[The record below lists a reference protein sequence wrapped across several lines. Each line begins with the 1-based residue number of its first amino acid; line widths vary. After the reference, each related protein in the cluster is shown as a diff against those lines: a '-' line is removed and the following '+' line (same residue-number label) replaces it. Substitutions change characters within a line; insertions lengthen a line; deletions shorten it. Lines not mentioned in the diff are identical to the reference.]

1 MDSYEAF
8 KIFLDE
14 NKVLYNEDKLESG
27 DRFFRIP
34 QKLKNG
40 GVINVIVVFAEKS
53 IKVLI
58 VGVANVEDENKRVE
72 CLKLF
77 NTLNSRYNFFKVYLQ
92 PNGDVNID
100 GDVVLGV
107 FEEVFRTRALMGFIV
122 AALNFTQDVVY
133 PDVMK
138 IVWA

>member
-1 MDSYEAF
+1 MDNYEAF

-14 NKVLYNEDKLESG
+14 NKVLYNEDKLDSG

-40 GVINVIVVFAEKS
+40 GVVNVVVVFAEKN

-58 VGVANVEDENKRVE
+58 VGAANVEDENKRVE

>member
-14 NKVLYNEDKLESG
+14 NKILYNEDKLDSG

-58 VGVANVEDENKRVE
+58 VGISNVEDENKRVE

-92 PNGDVNID
+92 PNGDVNVD

>member
-1 MDSYEAF
+1 MDNYEAF

-14 NKVLYNEDKLESG
+14 NKVLYNEDKVEHG
-27 DRFFRIP
+27 DRFIRIP

-40 GVINVIVVFAEKS
+40 GVVNVIVIFAEKNV
-53 IKVLI
+53 KVLI
-58 VGVANVEDENKRVE
+58 VGVANVEDQNKRGE
-72 CLKLF
+72 CFELF

-92 PNGDVNID
+92 TNGDVNID

-107 FEEVFRTRALMGFIV
+107 HEGDFQARALMGFIV
-122 AALNFTQDVVY
+122 AALNYTQDVVY

>member
-1 MDSYEAF
+1 MDNYEAF

-14 NKVLYNEDKLESG
+14 NKVLYNEDKLDSG

-40 GVINVIVVFAEKS
+40 GVVNVIVVFAEKS

-77 NTLNSRYNFFKVYLQ
+77 NTFNSRYNFFKVYLQ
-92 PNGDVNID
+92 PNGDVNVD

-107 FEEVFRTRALMGFIV
+107 HEGDFQARALMGFIV
-122 AALNFTQDVVY
+122 AALNYTQDVVY

>member
-14 NKVLYNEDKLESG
+14 NKVLYSEDKLDSG

-40 GVINVIVVFAEKS
+40 GVINVIVVFAEKN

-58 VGVANVEDENKRVE
+58 VGISNVDDENKRVE

-92 PNGDVNID
+92 PNGDVNVD

>member
-1 MDSYEAF
+1 MDNYEAF

-14 NKVLYNEDKLESG
+14 NKVLYNENKVENG

-40 GVINVIVVFAEKS
+40 GVVNVIVVFAEKN
-53 IKVLI
+53 IKVLV
-58 VGVANVEDENKRVE
+58 VGLVNVEDESKRGKCCE
-72 CLKLF
+72 LF
-77 NTLNSRYNFFKVYLQ
+77 NTFNSKYNFFKVYMQ
-92 PNGDVNID
+92 PNGDVNVD
-100 GDVVLGV
+100 GDVVVGV
-107 FEEVFRTRALMGFIV
+107 YEGDFQTRALMGFIV

>member
-1 MDSYEAF
+1 MDNYGAF
-8 KIFLDE
+8 KAFLDE
-14 NKVLYNEDKLESG
+14 NKIIYSEDKVEHG
-27 DRFFRIP
+27 DRFIRIP

-40 GVINVIVVFAEKS
+40 GVVNVVVIFAEKN

-58 VGVANVEDENKRVE
+58 VGVANVEDENKRGE
-72 CLKLF
+72 CFKLF
-77 NTLNSRYNFFKVYLQ
+77 NTLNSRYNFFKTYLQ
-92 PNGDVNID
+92 PNGDVNVD

-107 FEEVFRTRALMGFIV
+107 FEEKFQTRALMGFIV

>member
-1 MDSYEAF
+1 MDNYGAF
-8 KIFLDE
+8 KSFLDDS
-14 NKVLYNEDKLESG
+14 KVHYIEDTLEHG

-40 GVINVIVVFAEKS
+40 GVVNVVVIFAEKN

-58 VGVANVEDENKRVE
+58 VGIANIEDENKRTE
-72 CLKLF
+72 CLKLL
-77 NTLNSRYNFFKVYLQ
+77 NTLNSKYNFFKLYLN
-92 PNGDVNID
+92 PNGDVTLD

-107 FEEVFRTRALMGFIV
+107 FEGEFRARSLMGFIV
-122 AALNFTQDVVY
+122 AALNFTQDVIY

-138 IVWA
+138 SLWA

>member
-14 NKVLYNEDKLESG
+14 NKVLYSEDKLDSG

-58 VGVANVEDENKRVE
+58 VGISNVEDENKRVE

-92 PNGDVNID
+92 SNGDVNVD

-138 IVWA
+138 IIWA

>member
-1 MDSYEAF
+1 MDNYEAF

-14 NKVLYNEDKLESG
+14 NKVLYNEDKVEHG
-27 DRFFRIP
+27 DRFIRIP

-40 GVINVIVVFAEKS
+40 GVVNVVIIFAEKN
-53 IKVLI
+53 IKVLVI
-58 VGVANVEDENKRVE
+58 GVTNVEDESKRGE
-72 CLKLF
+72 CYKLF
-77 NTLNSRYNFFKVYLQ
+77 NTLNSRYNFFKIYLNQ
-92 PNGDVNID
+92 NGDVNVD

-107 FEEVFRTRALMGFIV
+107 FEETFRTRALMGFIV

-133 PDVMK
+133 PEVMK

>member
-1 MDSYEAF
+1 MDRYEAF

>member
-1 MDSYEAF
+1 MDNYEAF

-14 NKVLYNEDKLESG
+14 NKVLYNEDKLDSG

-40 GVINVIVVFAEKS
+40 GVVNVIVVFAEKS

-77 NTLNSRYNFFKVYLQ
+77 HTFNSRYNFFKVYLQ
-92 PNGDVNID
+92 PNGDVNVD